1 MAYFLAAQRQIV
13 MITWMTTTPEGQQ
26 FVESTMKET
35 ATIMAMARRAV
46 GMGDNPWEA
55 LNGTPW
61 PA

>member
-1 MAYFLAAQRQIV
+1 

-46 GMGDNPWEA
+46 GMGDNPWEV